1 MMSLACWMLL
11 ASFQPADSSVVL
23 RGLLAADENSQWVLA
38 LPQPMVFGG
47 RRVGRI
53 ALRGD
58 ANRWSRYDR
67 FYVEVRGT
75 LVAEQDTLQLPYLN
89 LTAVKEVQPEGIARG
104 EVSTSFSQRVAM
116 TLYVLPRS
124 FHWRNNDG
132 STTGVGPVVVYT
144 LNNHG
149 QSRLTL
155 GFDSK
160 DYVCFQVQKQYGSQV
175 WEFARQFAQPNS
187 QQEVTLPPFVREMV
201 ELPENAASTPG
212 KYRVRAGL
220 CGYREYQLEAEIDV
234 LG

>member
-1 MMSLACWMLL
+1 MMSLACWMVL
-11 ASFQPADSSVVL
+11 ASLQPADSSVVL

-38 LPQPMVFGG
+38 LPQPMSFQG

-67 FYVEVRGT
+67 FYVEARGT

-124 FHWRNNDG
+124 FRWRNNDG
-132 STTGVGPVVVYT
+132 SVTGVGPVVVYT

-155 GFDSK
+155 GFDSR